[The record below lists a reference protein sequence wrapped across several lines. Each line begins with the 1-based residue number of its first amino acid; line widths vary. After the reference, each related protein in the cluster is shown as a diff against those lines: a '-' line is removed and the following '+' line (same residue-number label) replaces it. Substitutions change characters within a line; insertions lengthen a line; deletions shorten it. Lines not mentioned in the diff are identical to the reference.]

1 MDQDTFAR
9 KVTDMQ
15 GGLYRVAAS
24 YLRGESDRLDAV
36 AEAIARAWEK
46 RHTLRDERLFRTW
59 ITRILI
65 RECVNIQR
73 RQKRSVPVDALPEA
87 ASEPEDERIAALREA
102 LAQLPQRQRT
112 MIVLHYMEGYDV
124 REVARIMGTTKSA
137 VFAGLSR
144 ARTRL
149 RDWFSRTRWTQRQ
162 RPGRRWLSSTALHR
176 RWRASLRARSP
187 RMGARWSLRPWRI
200 RARGLKESSA
210 CTP

>member
-1 MDQDTFAR
+1 MDKDTFAR
-9 KVTDMQ
+9 QVTDLQ

-36 AEAIARAWEK
+36 SEAIARAWEK
-46 RHTLRDERLFRTW
+46 RHTLRNESLFRTW

-73 RQKRSVPVDALPEA
+73 RQKRSVPVDTMPEA
-87 ASEPEDERIAALREA
+87 ESEPEDERIAVLREA

-112 MIVLHYMEGYDV
+112 MTVLHYMEGYDV

-137 VFAGLSR
+137 VCAGLSR

-149 RDWFSRTRWTQRQ
+149 R
-162 RPGRRWLSSTALHR
+162 
-176 RWRASLRARSP
+176 AS
-187 RMGARWSLRPWRI
+187 MGEEL
-200 RARGLKESSA
+200 E
-210 CTP
+210 

>member
-1 MDQDTFAR
+1 MDKDTFAR
-9 KVTDMQ
+9 QVTDLQ
-15 GGLYRVAAS
+15 GSLYRVAAS
-24 YLRGESDRLDAV
+24 YLHGESDRLDAV
-36 AEAIARAWEK
+36 SEAITRAWEK

-87 ASEPEDERIAALREA
+87 ESEPEDERIVALREA

-112 MIVLHYMEGYDV
+112 MTVLHYMEGYDV

-137 VFAGLSR
+137 VCAGLSR

-149 RDWFSRTRWTQRQ
+149 R
-162 RPGRRWLSSTALHR
+162 AL
-176 RWRASLRARSP
+176 
-187 RMGARWSLRPWRI
+187 MGEEL
-200 RARGLKESSA
+200 E
-210 CTP
+210 

>member
-1 MDQDTFAR
+1 MDKDTFAR
-9 KVTDMQ
+9 QVTDLQ

-36 AEAIARAWEK
+36 SEAIARAWEK
-46 RHTLRDERLFRTW
+46 RHTLRNESLFRTW

-73 RQKRSVPVDALPEA
+73 RQKRSVPVDTMPEA
-87 ASEPEDERIAALREA
+87 ESEPEDERIAVLREA

-112 MIVLHYMEGYDV
+112 MTVLHYMEGYDV

-137 VFAGLSR
+137 VCAGLSR

-149 RDWFSRTRWTQRQ
+149 R
-162 RPGRRWLSSTALHR
+162 AL
-176 RWRASLRARSP
+176 
-187 RMGARWSLRPWRI
+187 MGEEL
-200 RARGLKESSA
+200 E
-210 CTP
+210 

>member
-1 MDQDTFAR
+1 MDKDTFAR
-9 KVTDMQ
+9 QVTDLQ

-36 AEAIARAWEK
+36 SEAITRAWEK
-46 RHTLRDERLFRTW
+46 RHTLRDEGLFRTW

-87 ASEPEDERIAALREA
+87 ESEPEDERIAALREA

-112 MIVLHYMEGYDV
+112 MTVLHYMEGYDV

-137 VFAGLSR
+137 VCAGLSR
-144 ARTRL
+144 ARARL
-149 RDWFSRTRWTQRQ
+149 R
-162 RPGRRWLSSTALHR
+162 AL
-176 RWRASLRARSP
+176 
-187 RMGARWSLRPWRI
+187 MGEEWQ
-200 RARGLKESSA
+200 
-210 CTP
+210 

>member
-1 MDQDTFAR
+1 MDKDTFAR
-9 KVTDMQ
+9 QVTDLQ

-36 AEAIARAWEK
+36 SEAITRAWEK
-46 RHTLRDERLFRTW
+46 RHTLRDEGLFRTW

-87 ASEPEDERIAALREA
+87 ESEPEDERIAALREA

-112 MIVLHYMEGYDV
+112 MTVLHYMEGYDV

-137 VFAGLSR
+137 VCAGLSR
-144 ARTRL
+144 ARARL
-149 RDWFSRTRWTQRQ
+149 RALMGEDWQ
-162 RPGRRWLSSTALHR
+162 
-176 RWRASLRARSP
+176 
-187 RMGARWSLRPWRI
+187 
-200 RARGLKESSA
+200 
-210 CTP
+210 